1 MLAAVDVA
9 KCLAGMFTMALFK
22 LLVPV
27 EVLVPL
33 KPIEQNTSEGFV
45 EILLNA
51 GNDFLENVCVCRAR
65 TAVY

>member
-9 KCLAGMFTMALFK
+9 KCLAGMFTVALFK

-33 KPIEQNTSEGFV
+33 KPIEQDASEGFV
-45 EILLNA
+45 EVLLYA
-51 GNDFLENVCVCRAR
+51 GNDFLENVCICRAR
-65 TAVY
+65 TTVY